1 MLRRLFFVRNTQT
14 PSEER
19 AEHDLARA
27 GGVSVWRNKMSREEL
42 EKYIYAYGKD
52 LFSFCCSVTGS
63 RQEAE
68 DLYQDTFLKMY
79 EARER
84 LMVEK
89 NPKSFLMGVS
99 VNLYRN
105 RRRKYAIRRRILGAE
120 MSMEDAAASLSSGE
134 RETEEQ
140 VLYREECG
148 LLRKLVKELPDKYRI
163 PVLLFYMEELSLEE
177 IAGIVHAPAGTV
189 KSRLHRAKK
198 ILKQRLEDSHYEK

>member
-1 MLRRLFFVRNTQT
+1 
-14 PSEER
+14 
-19 AEHDLARA
+19 
-27 GGVSVWRNKMSREEL
+27 MSREEL
-42 EKYIYAYGKD
+42 EKYIFAYGKD
-52 LFSFCCSVTGS
+52 LFSFCCQVTGS

-79 EARER
+79 EVRGN
-84 LMVEK
+84 LSVEK

-120 MSMEDAAASLSSGE
+120 MSMEDAAACLSSKE
-134 RETEEQ
+134 QATEEQ
-140 VLYREECG
+140 ILYKEECE
-148 LLRKLVKELPDKYRI
+148 LLRGMVKELPDKYRI

-177 IAGIVHAPAGTV
+177 IAGILHAPAGTV

-198 ILKQRLEDSHYEK
+198 ILKQRLEENHYEK